1 MRRFFKDSRV
11 INYTRVPDFTRG
23 WALLGH
29 SHALAPAL
37 ALALGAAPVAAP
49 FTAWAQPASAKTDV
63 KKDLEEAGFEV
74 TDRRDDFIRLV
85 TIAWMIIA
93 GPTKE

>member
-11 INYTRVPDFTRG
+11 INYTRVPDFTLG
-23 WALLGH
+23 WVLIEH
-29 SHALAPAL
+29 SHARAHAL
-37 ALALGAAPVAAP
+37 AHALGAAPVAAP
-49 FTAWAQPASAKTDV
+49 FTAWAQPASAKADA

-85 TIAWMIIA
+85 TIEWMIIA
-93 GPTKE
+93 GPTKG